1 MNMVLLA
8 MPLGIFNLYKEI
20 VLVILLCVG
29 AIQGLV
35 YGVIL
40 WSRKNLN
47 TTANRFLAA
56 ILFFFSYRLFVEVLR
71 LFGIGFYDV
80 WYHLFLEYNWI
91 YGALIYFFVKAYVTP
106 SFKIKL
112 KRDWI
117 HFLPVA
123 IEFIWSNFI
132 KSQNF
137 FWDGTRESLTW
148 LGYWGYVVWMHYPT
162 MYVICGLLI
171 IYYCMRSKKLLLLNT
186 NVIVVEKTHWIR
198 RILTVLMS
206 YSIVLIATVMI
217 DLLFFNYAF
226 EKFYNY
232 PLFIGMALITY
243 WLGIEG
249 FNRKNELVVKS
260 KITLSEKEERQL
272 ETIGKNLQ
280 QLMVADKL
288 YRDPELTLAKLSE
301 TLQVKSYLLTR
312 CLNLHFGKKF
322 SDYIN
327 GLRIDDLKALLK
339 DPKNQKYTLLSL
351 AFEVGFNS
359 KASFNRAVKKAT
371 GASPSSLKVKA

>member
-1 MNMVLLA
+1 
-8 MPLGIFNLYKEI
+8 
-20 VLVILLCVG
+20 
-29 AIQGLV
+29 
-35 YGVIL
+35 
-40 WSRKNLN
+40 
-47 TTANRFLAA
+47 
-56 ILFFFSYRLFVEVLR
+56 
-71 LFGIGFYDV
+71 
-80 WYHLFLEYNWI
+80 
-91 YGALIYFFVKAYVTP
+91 
-106 SFKIKL
+106 
-112 KRDWI
+112 
-117 HFLPVA
+117 
-123 IEFIWSNFI
+123 
-132 KSQNF
+132 
-137 FWDGTRESLTW
+137 
-148 LGYWGYVVWMHYPT
+148 
-162 MYVICGLLI
+162 
-171 IYYCMRSKKLLLLNT
+171 
-186 NVIVVEKTHWIR
+186 
-198 RILTVLMS
+198 
-206 YSIVLIATVMI
+206 
-217 DLLFFNYAF
+217 
-226 EKFYNY
+226 
-232 PLFIGMALITY
+232 MALITY